1 MMDAVSKNSK
11 WFDDAVNAKVERAMA
26 RFDVA
31 ASEGGLKI
39 LIDEKAKE
47 AVNGFIRRTLAD
59 EAVPSSSAAAAIA
72 RLTAEEIAARASAQ
86 AGRKAAKKGGGAVEK
101 AVEQGVKTAGELGFE
116 KGAPSRC
123 RLGFTLRERSILSDG
138 VRATFS
144 PAALWTP
151 LAGYIQKPRRR

>member
-1 MMDAVSKNSK
+1 LEVERQAALEVIGERTGQMMDAVSKNSK

-31 ASEGGLKI
+31 ASEGGLKQ

-72 RLTAEEIAARASAQ
+72 RLTAEEIAAR
-86 AGRKAAKKGGGAVEK
+86 
-101 AVEQGVKTAGELGFE
+101 L
-116 KGAPSRC
+116 P
-123 RLGFTLRERSILSDG
+123 LPPL
-138 VRATFS
+138 
-144 PAALWTP
+144 PA
-151 LAGYIQKPRRR
+151 